1 MTTPL
6 YGLPQPAVAQGG
18 QIIDGHAVH
27 RAPCSIS
34 SRGSNSWKL
43 RRGPAGKRC
52 CRPEDVEHA
61 APLGALRRTRLPKP
75 VPDVSQLRI
84 CTTIGTTIELDKT
97 DWEAKLPFVDCARIT
112 KWNNLEGTVAD
123 SLVNFGSLLF
133 SRSFTRAYALST
145 QSRSLPAKA
154 G

>member
-43 RRGPAGKRC
+43 RGPAGKRC

-61 APLGALRRTRLPKP
+61 APLVPFAVPAFLNHCRTYH
-75 VPDVSQLRI
+75 
-84 CTTIGTTIELDKT
+84 
-97 DWEAKLPFVDCARIT
+97 
-112 KWNNLEGTVAD
+112 N
-123 SLVNFGSLLF
+123 
-133 SRSFTRAYALST
+133 
-145 QSRSLPAKA
+145 
-154 G
+154 